1 MTIGRISIAEL
12 MGQKMNKYYSRKWL
26 NKQGTGF
33 IECSYDD
40 GLGSTWKEAC
50 VKFGD
55 CNRMVSLDFSMGS
68 KKEKATKLQKL
79 SLMIDELIELKKVM
93 EKVEM
98 KK

>member
-1 MTIGRISIAEL
+1 MTMRRISIAEL
-12 MGQKMNKYYSRKWL
+12 RTSSMSKYYSRKWL

-33 IECSYDD
+33 MECSYDD
-40 GLGSTWKEAC
+40 GLGSSWKEAC

-55 CNRMVSLDFSMGS
+55 CNRTVSLDLSMGN
-68 KKEKATKLQKL
+68 KKDKLAKLQKI
-79 SLMIDELIELKKVM
+79 SLMIDELIALKEVM

>member
-1 MTIGRISIAEL
+1 MASL
-12 MGQKMNKYYSRKWL
+12 MGTEMYKYYSRKWL

-33 IECSYDD
+33 IECAFDD
-40 GLGSTWKEAC
+40 SMGGTYKESS

-55 CNRMVSLDFSMGS
+55 CNRMVSLDLSMGS
-68 KKEKATKLQKL
+68 NKEKAIKLQKI